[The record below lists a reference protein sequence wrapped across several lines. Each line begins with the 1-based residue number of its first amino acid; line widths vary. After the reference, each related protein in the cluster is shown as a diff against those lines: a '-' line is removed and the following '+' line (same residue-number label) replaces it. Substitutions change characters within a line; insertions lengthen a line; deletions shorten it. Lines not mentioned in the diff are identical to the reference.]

1 MKTICYLC
9 LAALSLTL
17 ACKNAPEGPDAASDA
32 GLVINN
38 EAQGRIDSLLQD
50 MVATGKVAGISA
62 LVYEKGSEAY
72 FGAYGYANRA
82 DSIPMDRNTIVQIY
96 SMTKPITGTALMT
109 LYEKDSFE
117 LDDPL
122 TKYASEFEDMQ
133 VYTGVDAQG
142 NMILEPV
149 LRPISVRDITRHTA
163 GFPNRPDIPGLSD
176 ALASSA
182 PLDRN
187 NTLTEM
193 AEKFGDLPLW
203 FQPGSQWE
211 YGPSVDV
218 QAFLTERISGQ
229 PYGEYVRSNVLDP
242 LGMSNTRYFVPEQDR
257 ERFSAMYRLHED
269 GTLEQLPDSTAK
281 VEYLERFPLT
291 RGGWGLTS
299 TLDDYMRFAR
309 MLLGEGSLDGVQ
321 ILKPETVRLMATNH
335 LPDSVKERAW
345 LPSKG
350 QVGFGIDFAVR
361 VAPPASAEENNGVVG
376 EFFWDGAAST
386 LFWVDPENELAAV
399 LFVQLFPYDPVKL
412 HKKFRDAVYGP
423 YQPELSD
430 TEL

>member
-1 MKTICYLC
+1 MYLGLGLLC
-9 LAALSLTL
+9 LSLS
-17 ACKNAPEGPDAASDA
+17 CKNASDGA
-32 GLVINN
+32 DVETDSELVINE
-38 EAQGRIDSLLQD
+38 EAHGRIDSLLQD
-50 MVATGKVAGISA
+50 MVASGRVAGISA
-62 LVYEKGSEAY
+62 LVFEKGGEAY

-122 TKYASEFEDMQ
+122 TQYAPEFDDMQ
-133 VYTGVDAQG
+133 VYTGVDGQG
-142 NMILEPV
+142 NMVLEPV
-149 LRPISVRDITRHTA
+149 HRPISVRDITRHTA
-163 GFPNRPDIPGLSD
+163 GFPNRPDIPGLGE
-176 ALASSA
+176 ALTASA

-187 NTLTEM
+187 NTLTQM

-218 QAFLTERISGQ
+218 QAFLTERISGE
-229 PYGEYVRSNVLDP
+229 PYGENVRAKVLDP
-242 LGMSNTRYFVPEQDR
+242 LGMSHTRYFVPEEDR
-257 ERFSAMYRLHED
+257 EQFSAMYRLHED

-281 VEYLERFPLT
+281 IEYLERFPLT

-309 MLLGEGSLDGVQ
+309 MLLGEGTLDGVQ
-321 ILKPETVRLMATNH
+321 ILQPETVRLMATNH
-335 LPDSVKERAW
+335 LPDSITERAW

-350 QVGFGIDFAVR
+350 QVGFGVDFAVR

-399 LFVQLFPYDPVKL
+399 LFVQLFPYDPIKL

-423 YQPELSD
+423 YEPELSD
-430 TEL
+430 TGL